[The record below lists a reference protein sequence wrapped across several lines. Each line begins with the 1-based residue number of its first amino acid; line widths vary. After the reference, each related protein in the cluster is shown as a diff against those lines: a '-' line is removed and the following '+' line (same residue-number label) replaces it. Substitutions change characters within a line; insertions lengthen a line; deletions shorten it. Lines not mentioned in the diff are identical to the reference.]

1 VEESKKLP
9 KSGGEGRRMNEK
21 ELPINQVICGDTL
34 ETLKTFPAESIDCVI
49 TSPPYYGLRN
59 YGIEGQIGLEKT
71 PEEYLN
77 KLREIMIEIKR
88 VLKKTGTVWWNMGD
102 TYSPS
107 KCLLM
112 IPERFALMCID
123 LGFILRNKII
133 WHKPNAMPSSVKD
146 RFSNCWEYLFLFS
159 KSKKYYF
166 DLDAVREKHK
176 WVEKDNPLGKNS
188 EGIIRAKTFNESFK
202 GKMSMRQAP
211 EPGEPNAFHPL
222 GKNPGDVILHKSTSD
237 NYSIHM
243 GDNPLGKNPGDVIK
257 LKEDLRREENPMVH
271 HGESSTTFHITKE
284 RAKQLGL
291 PVYDRATDF
300 WSITTQPFKEAHF
313 AVFPEK
319 LCERPILAG
328 CPEQVC
334 KKCGK
339 PRERITKREEI
350 NPRIIDGVKSQE
362 QYSSG
367 KKGFVRVK
375 SRMGDTVFH
384 TVGYTE
390 CNCNAGFAP
399 GIVLDP
405 FCGSGTA
412 LVVAKRLGRNFIGID
427 IKPEYCEM
435 ARKRLEKVPVRIDR
449 IIKVA

>member
-1 VEESKKLP
+1 
-9 KSGGEGRRMNEK
+9 MNKK

-34 ETLKTFPAESIDCVI
+34 ETLKTFPVESIDCII
-49 TSPPYYGLRN
+49 TSPPYYGLRD

-71 PEEYLN
+71 PEEYLD

-88 VLKKTGTVWWNMGD
+88 VLKKTGTIWWNMGD
-102 TYSPS
+102 TYGSHRSGEADFTASKFGESTERQPTLGKE

-133 WHKPNAMPSSVKD
+133 WYKPNAMPSSVKD

-166 DLDAVREKHK
+166 DLDAVRERHK
-176 WVEKDNPLGKNS
+176 WISK
-188 EGIIRAKTFNESFK
+188 K
-202 GKMSMRQAP
+202 GKRIGSDTIGQGSKLIKHDLAVGRKF
-211 EPGEPNAFHPL
+211 GSYSDPL
-222 GKNPGDVILHKSTSD
+222 HTKSL
-237 NYSIHM
+237 
-243 GDNPLGKNPGDVIK
+243 NPLGKNPGDVITYNTK
-257 LKEDLRREENPMVH
+257 YEENLPQGKSMADRIAIRRKLFGFNH
-271 HGESSTTFHITKE
+271 EHTLDHP
-284 RAKQLGL
+284 LGRN
-291 PVYDRATDF
+291 PGDVIGDF
-300 WSITTQPFKEAHF
+300 WEITTQPFKEAHF

-328 CPEQVC
+328 CP
-334 KKCGK
+334 
-339 PRERITKREEI
+339 
-350 NPRIIDGVKSQE
+350 KS
-362 QYSSG
+362 
-367 KKGFVRVK
+367 
-375 SRMGDTVFH
+375 
-384 TVGYTE
+384 
-390 CNCNAGFAP
+390 

-435 ARKRLEKVPVRIDR
+435 TRKRLEKVPARIDK
-449 IIKVA
+449 IIKEVIK

>member
-1 VEESKKLP
+1 
-9 KSGGEGRRMNEK
+9 MNKK

-49 TSPPYYGLRN
+49 TSPPYYGLRD

-71 PEEYLN
+71 PEEYLD

-102 TYSPS
+102 TYSSTTSHQDWAGHENWRWGSKPEDKFNVKKQPGYPS

-112 IPERFALMCID
+112 IPERFAFNMIKD
-123 LGFILRNKII
+123 GWILRNKII

-176 WVEKDNPLGKNS
+176 W
-188 EGIIRAKTFNESFK
+188 INEK
-202 GKMSMRQAP
+202 GKRIGSDTIGQGSKLIKHDLAVGRKF
-211 EPGEPNAFHPL
+211 GSYSDPL
-222 GKNPGDVILHKSTSD
+222 HTKSL
-237 NYSIHM
+237 
-243 GDNPLGKNPGDVIK
+243 NPLGKNPGDVIRGDK
-257 LKEDLRREENPMVH
+257 GGKIEVSGDWLEEVCPQCRRKYRRHFGVQSGKTVFIPCSELGSNP
-271 HGESSTTFHITKE
+271 G
-284 RAKQLGL
+284 
-291 PVYDRATDF
+291 DF

-328 CPEQVC
+328 CP
-334 KKCGK
+334 
-339 PRERITKREEI
+339 
-350 NPRIIDGVKSQE
+350 KS
-362 QYSSG
+362 
-367 KKGFVRVK
+367 
-375 SRMGDTVFH
+375 
-384 TVGYTE
+384 
-390 CNCNAGFAP
+390 

-427 IKPEYCEM
+427 IKLEYCEM

-449 IIKVA
+449 IIKEAVK